1 MYLKNSVEG
10 EEDPITFF
18 TFSMYLANDVKYR
31 QQRKMQGKKGF
42 S

>member
-1 MYLKNSVEG
+1 VLREKKPPDNLFYFL
-10 EEDPITFF
+10 
-18 TFSMYLANDVKYR
+18 MYLANDIKYR